1 MKGRREGGKEG
12 RENYL
17 PHECLSVG
25 ADLRDDGTEL
35 GLEAH
40 VKHAVSF
47 VQHQVGDAA
56 EVGHAC
62 VCVFGFI
69 FKGMSK

>member
-1 MKGRREGGKEG
+1 MRKERKEGRREGGKEG
-12 RENYL
+12 RENNL
-17 PHECLSVG
+17 PHECLSVR
-25 ADLRDDGTEL
+25 ADLGDDGTEL

-40 VKHAVSF
+40 VKHAVGL

-62 VCVFGFI
+62 
-69 FKGMSK
+69 